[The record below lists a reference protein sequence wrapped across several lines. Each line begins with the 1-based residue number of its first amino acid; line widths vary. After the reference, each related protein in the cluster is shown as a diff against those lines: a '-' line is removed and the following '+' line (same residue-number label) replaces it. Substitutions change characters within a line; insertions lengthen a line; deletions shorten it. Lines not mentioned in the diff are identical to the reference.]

1 MIVRLMQIYPRCL
14 VHMNLKFQLSIAL
27 MISMLSLLVF
37 SLLAFIISAKKIVQ
51 FDNTVI
57 SFVQGFE
64 NPGLTT
70 IMKLFSII
78 GNTPAV
84 IVLSLVVLLILYFVL
99 KHRIELVLFIA
110 AVIGSTVLNLIL
122 KYFFQRA
129 RPDIH

>member
-1 MIVRLMQIYPRCL
+1 MKKKLHPTALGKIHIGSKYYFGEKIRLMQIYLTCL
-14 VHMNLKFQLSIAL
+14 LHMNLKFQLSIAL

-37 SLLAFIISAKKIVQ
+37 SFLAFVISVKKIVQ

-78 GNTPAV
+78 GDTPAV
-84 IVLSLVVLLILYFVL
+84 IVLSLVVLLFLYFV
-99 KHRIELVLFIA
+99 
-110 AVIGSTVLNLIL
+110 
-122 KYFFQRA
+122 
-129 RPDIH
+129 